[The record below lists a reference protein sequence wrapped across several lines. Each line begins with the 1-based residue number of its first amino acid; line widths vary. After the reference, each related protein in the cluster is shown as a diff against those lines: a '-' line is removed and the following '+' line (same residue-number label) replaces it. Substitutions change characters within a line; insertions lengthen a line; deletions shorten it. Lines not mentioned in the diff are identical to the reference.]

1 MMRRLRNLTWMLLR
15 IEDTPHR
22 TALAFGIGVFIAFFP
37 IIGIHTALALLLA
50 YAFRLSRV
58 AILLGT
64 FLNNPWTL
72 GPILMGGTLLGCAL
86 LGVPPDAIA
95 GMQWDSDLRSFYATL
110 IGVLRPYLLPYLVGN
125 ITAGL
130 GFGSISYALLRR
142 VLERRAAA
150 PQAVL

>member
-86 LGVPPDAIA
+86 L
-95 GMQWDSDLRSFYATL
+95 RSFYATL